1 MWMVEA
7 QRIATSAQTKMGD
20 PDNGEAKS
28 GSAKW
33 RDPTTHY
40 ILTGSPMWNLATK
53 SERRAVIEAF
63 GTNQKLSTVSMSD
76 SMIDDDLARS
86 WASVLACPT
95 CVILSL
101 SLESN
106 PISSAGIEAIASALP
121 SNSSLRELKLRNLH
135 GKVHKEAEEALAE
148 AIERHYHLTKLYV
161 DFKSYRARD
170 LVAKYTSIN
179 EKRRRDAN
187 GWSAPIAAA
196 GLWDPNF
203 KPDLIKTSSSF
214 AASKT
219 GSGSIWRQSS
229 VKLGKV
235 HAPSKGK
242 HVSMARQLWDGFV
255 GGTGSSNT
263 ELTTPSGAS
272 AAANSSLFSEPSS
285 PGWGEG
291 SSPSRKSMAYD
302 PALLPI
308 NTTAVVASQHGELPY
323 VSLASVTRGKAGLPA
338 TALTTGAFEQ
348 ENGDAADNDST
359 SDNDTP
365 VAYRARAAKAIAAS
379 SGSAP
384 AVAGSMQDAVAEA
397 AAKKRASMVAAVAE
411 LEHKRSL
418 VTIQT
423 LAKDGTELEQQGQ
436 QAIAKAAEVMKA
448 DRSAR
453 DAVQKA
459 AATEE
464 LATSQNSH
472 AAAKSR
478 NPLAFAASEAAA
490 RREAGVTKALTAL
503 EERKDKEEQEA
514 RESRMLSQRLAHML
528 ESTGQLLSHTSD
540 IVMNPLAKEDQREYG
555 SAMSRRRISKMPPKQ
570 ETITPAMAMMEALRV
585 RRSEV
590 LGEMEA

>member
-1 MWMVEA
+1 
-7 QRIATSAQTKMGD
+7 
-20 PDNGEAKS
+20 
-28 GSAKW
+28 
-33 RDPTTHY
+33 
-40 ILTGSPMWNLATK
+40 
-53 SERRAVIEAF
+53 
-63 GTNQKLSTVSMSD
+63 
-76 SMIDDDLARS
+76 
-86 WASVLACPT
+86 
-95 CVILSL
+95 
-101 SLESN
+101 
-106 PISSAGIEAIASALP
+106 
-121 SNSSLRELKLRNLH
+121 
-135 GKVHKEAEEALAE
+135 
-148 AIERHYHLTKLYV
+148 
-161 DFKSYRARD
+161 
-170 LVAKYTSIN
+170 
-179 EKRRRDAN
+179 
-187 GWSAPIAAA
+187 
-196 GLWDPNF
+196 
-203 KPDLIKTSSSF
+203 
-214 AASKT
+214 
-219 GSGSIWRQSS
+219 
-229 VKLGKV
+229 
-235 HAPSKGK
+235 
-242 HVSMARQLWDGFV
+242 
-255 GGTGSSNT
+255 
-263 ELTTPSGAS
+263 
-272 AAANSSLFSEPSS
+272 
-285 PGWGEG
+285 
-291 SSPSRKSMAYD
+291 
-302 PALLPI
+302 
-308 NTTAVVASQHGELPY
+308 
-323 VSLASVTRGKAGLPA
+323 
-338 TALTTGAFEQ
+338 
-348 ENGDAADNDST
+348 
-359 SDNDTP
+359 
-365 VAYRARAAKAIAAS
+365 
-379 SGSAP
+379 
-384 AVAGSMQDAVAEA
+384 MQDAVAEA